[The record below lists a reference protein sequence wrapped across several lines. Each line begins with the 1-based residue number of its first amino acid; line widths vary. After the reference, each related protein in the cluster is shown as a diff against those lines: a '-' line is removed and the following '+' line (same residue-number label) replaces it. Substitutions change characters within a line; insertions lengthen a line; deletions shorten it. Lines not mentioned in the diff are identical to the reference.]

1 MTRSSRA
8 TQTGQVLHALALLS
22 ARAWAVDDLAAA
34 LGVSRRTTQR
44 LLAELRARG
53 IMARSVDLTNPRR
66 NVHAI
71 RRAHDSA

>member
-22 ARAWAVDDLAAA
+22 ARAWTINDLAKA
-34 LGVSRRTTQR
+34 LGLSRRSTQR
-44 LLAELRARG
+44 LLAEFRAQG

-66 NVHAI
+66 NVHQI
-71 RRAHDSA
+71 RRG